1 MNSSDHLPLRE
12 EVEEVRA
19 RSEDRLIDIVVPR
32 LDHLADVV
40 TEVAHHLRD
49 KLHRKR
55 AH

>member
-1 MNSSDHLPLRE
+1 MTSSDHLPLRE

-19 RSEDRLIDIVVPR
+19 KSEDRLIDLVVPR

-40 TEVAHHLRD
+40 TQAAHNVAD
-49 KLHRKR
+49 KFHRKR